1 MTGGPT
7 AQGVDAANLQHW
19 FEEHVDVAGTLA
31 FEQIVGGRSNLTFT
45 VSDEAGGRWVLRRPP
60 LGHVL
65 ATAHDMARE
74 HRIISALPDS
84 GVPVP
89 GIIGLCGDE
98 AVNGAPFY
106 VMEFIEGM
114 IVRTFE
120 DASAL
125 DPALLGR
132 MGESLVGVLAR
143 LHDLDVDAV
152 GLGDFARREGYI
164 ERQLKRWRSQF
175 EQSATRDIPQVLEVH
190 ERLAARVPGQ
200 QGVGIV
206 HGDYRLDNCMMR
218 SDGGVAAVLDWELC
232 TLGDVLSDL
241 AAMIA
246 YGDQRAAGAVPL
258 NTSAEG
264 YPSAEEVCG
273 LYASHSDRDLA
284 HLDFYL
290 AFAHWRTACIVEG
303 VYARYEAG
311 VMGDADPELT
321 QLFGDRVLALADLAA
336 ECAGRLP

>member
-1 MTGGPT
+1 MSGGTT
-7 AQGVDAANLQHW
+7 AQGIDAASLQHW
-19 FEEHVDVAGTLA
+19 FEDRVDVDGSLN

-45 VSDEAGGRWVLRRPP
+45 VTDEADGRWVLRRPP

-74 HRIISALPDS
+74 HRIISALAGS

-89 GIIGLCGDE
+89 EIVGLCEDE
-98 AVNGAPFY
+98 AVNGASFY
-106 VMEFIEGM
+106 VMEFVPGM
-114 IVRTFE
+114 VVRTYD
-120 DASAL
+120 DAAAL
-125 DPALLGR
+125 DPVLLGR
-132 MGESLVGVLAR
+132 MGGSLVEVLAR

-175 EQSATRDIPQVLEVH
+175 EQSTTRDIPQVLEVH
-190 ERLAARVPGQ
+190 ERLAARVPEQ

-218 SDGGVAAVLDWELC
+218 PDGDVAAVLDWELC
-232 TLGDVLSDL
+232 TLGDVLADL

-246 YGDQRAAGAVPL
+246 YSDQRAAGDILL
-258 NTSAEG
+258 NASAEG
-264 YPSAEEVCG
+264 YPSPDEVRA
-273 LYASHSDRDLA
+273 LYASHSERDLE

-321 QLFGDRVLALADLAA
+321 RHFGDRVLALADISA

>member
-7 AQGVDAANLQHW
+7 AQGVDAASLQHW

-74 HRIISALPDS
+74 HRIISALADS

-114 IVRTFE
+114 VVRTFE

-143 LHDLDVDAV
+143 LHDLDVDALYVAEASV
-152 GLGDFARREGYI
+152 GKNMVMKRMRPRARGRMARILKPFSEIRIVVRE
-164 ERQLKRWRSQF
+164 R
-175 EQSATRDIPQVLEVH
+175 
-190 ERLAARVPGQ
+190 
-200 QGVGIV
+200 
-206 HGDYRLDNCMMR
+206 
-218 SDGGVAAVLDWELC
+218 
-232 TLGDVLSDL
+232 
-241 AAMIA
+241 
-246 YGDQRAAGAVPL
+246 
-258 NTSAEG
+258 
-264 YPSAEEVCG
+264 EE
-273 LYASHSDRDLA
+273 AN
-284 HLDFYL
+284 
-290 AFAHWRTACIVEG
+290 
-303 VYARYEAG
+303 
-311 VMGDADPELT
+311 
-321 QLFGDRVLALADLAA
+321 
-336 ECAGRLP
+336 